1 MSKISIHREVNS
13 SIIPFDQES
22 LINVFYGLIKKFNK
36 EIDKSIIE
44 VTKMEL
50 WALLGYNNKNY
61 NPEEIKKIIKQL
73 TKSGTYEIPENQ
85 SKISGSIFVI
95 EELENT
101 LKIEIPST
109 FRKYIFTQKDIDL
122 IVKAKHNKKMQIEE
136 LDYWNNTLKNKKK
149 DLVLLKEAD
158 IFNIKGKYA
167 KRLYTLLAQNSL
179 TRKYEKDLKGFRE
192 ILEIPQAYKMG
203 NIDQKVLN
211 PAIKEIELKTKIR
224 NIKIN
229 KIKIWKV
236 INKIVFTFTEA
247 KEHHI
252 DNTENLNQ
260 TPLEEN
266 QGQSQEQILK
276 TSIRKALTKLGAYDR
291 YQELTNLNTVEE
303 LEYYIKENNLSIE
316 REVSRW

>member
-122 IVKAKHNKKMQIEE
+122 IVKAKHNKKMKIEE

-179 TRKYEKDLKGFRE
+179 TRKYEKDLKGLRE
-192 ILEIPQAYKMG
+192 ILEIPQSYKMG

-211 PAIKEIELKTKIR
+211 PAIKEIQLKTKIR

-229 KIKIWKV
+229 KIKIGKV
-236 INKIVFTFTEA
+236 IDKIVFTFTEA

-260 TPLEEN
+260 APLEES
-266 QGQSQEQILK
+266 QELSQEQILK

-316 REVSRW
+316 REVSR

>member
-229 KIKIWKV
+229 KIKIGKV

-316 REVSRW
+316 REVSR

>member
-122 IVKAKHNKKMQIEE
+122 IVKAKQNKKMQIEE

-179 TRKYEKDLKGFRE
+179 TRKYEKDLKGLRE
-192 ILEIPQAYKMG
+192 ILEIPQSYKMG

-211 PAIKEIELKTKIR
+211 PAIKEIQLKTKIR

-229 KIKIWKV
+229 KIKTGKI

-247 KEHHI
+247 KEQHI

-260 TPLEEN
+260 APLEEN

-316 REVSRW
+316 REVSR

>member
-122 IVKAKHNKKMQIEE
+122 IVKAKHNKKMQI
-136 LDYWNNTLKNKKK
+136 
-149 DLVLLKEAD
+149 
-158 IFNIKGKYA
+158 
-167 KRLYTLLAQNSL
+167 
-179 TRKYEKDLKGFRE
+179 
-192 ILEIPQAYKMG
+192 
-203 NIDQKVLN
+203 
-211 PAIKEIELKTKIR
+211 
-224 NIKIN
+224 
-229 KIKIWKV
+229 
-236 INKIVFTFTEA
+236 
-247 KEHHI
+247 
-252 DNTENLNQ
+252 
-260 TPLEEN
+260 
-266 QGQSQEQILK
+266 
-276 TSIRKALTKLGAYDR
+276 
-291 YQELTNLNTVEE
+291 
-303 LEYYIKENNLSIE
+303 
-316 REVSRW
+316 

>member
-1 MSKISIHREVNS
+1 MSKLSIHRTVNS
-13 SIIPFDQES
+13 SIITFEQEV
-22 LINVFYGLIKKFNK
+22 IMNVFYGLIRKFNK
-36 EIDKSIIE
+36 EIDKSIIN
-44 VTKMEL
+44 VTKTEL
-50 WALLGYNNKNY
+50 WDLLGYKNENY
-61 NPEEIKKIIKQL
+61 SSEKVKQVIKQL
-73 TKSGTYEIPENQ
+73 TKSNTYEVSNNE
-85 SKISGSIFVI
+85 KISGSIFI
-95 EELENT
+95 IKELENDIQ
-101 LKIEIPST
+101 IEIPQT
-109 FRKYIFTQKDIDL
+109 FREYIFTKKDIEL
-122 IVKAKHNKKMQIEE
+122 IVKAKQNKKMQVEE
-136 LDYWNNTLKNKKK
+136 LDYWDNTLKNKKK

-192 ILEIPQAYKMG
+192 ILEIPQGYKMG

-229 KIKIWKV
+229 KVKTGKV
-236 INKIVFTFTEA
+236 IHKIVFTFTEA

-260 TPLEEN
+260 APLEKN

-276 TSIRKALTKLGAYDR
+276 TSIRKALTNLGAYDR

-316 REVSRW
+316 REVSR